1 MALISVNGIR
11 INYEDHGSGE
21 PVVMIMGTGGG
32 GRAWRLHQV
41 PALTAAGYRVITFD
55 NRGIP
60 PTDACPGGFTIDDM
74 VADTAGLI
82 EALGLGPARVVGT
95 SLGGYIAQ
103 ELALARPELVRQAVL
118 MATRGRVDAMGR
130 ALATA
135 EAELYDSGPAL
146 PPRYAAVVRA
156 QQNLSPRT
164 LEHDEQARDWLDL
177 FEMVVQD
184 GPGTRV
190 QMDIAPPADRLRAYR
205 RITVPCHVIAFTDDL
220 ITPAKL
226 GREVADAIP
235 DATYDEIAACGHYGY
250 LEDPAAVNKA
260 IVEFFRGPAR
270 G

>member
-118 MATRGRVDAMGR
+118 MATRGRV
-130 ALATA
+130 
-135 EAELYDSGPAL
+135 
-146 PPRYAAVVRA
+146 
-156 QQNLSPRT
+156 
-164 LEHDEQARDWLDL
+164 
-177 FEMVVQD
+177 
-184 GPGTRV
+184 
-190 QMDIAPPADRLRAYR
+190 
-205 RITVPCHVIAFTDDL
+205 
-220 ITPAKL
+220 
-226 GREVADAIP
+226 
-235 DATYDEIAACGHYGY
+235 
-250 LEDPAAVNKA
+250 
-260 IVEFFRGPAR
+260 
-270 G
+270 